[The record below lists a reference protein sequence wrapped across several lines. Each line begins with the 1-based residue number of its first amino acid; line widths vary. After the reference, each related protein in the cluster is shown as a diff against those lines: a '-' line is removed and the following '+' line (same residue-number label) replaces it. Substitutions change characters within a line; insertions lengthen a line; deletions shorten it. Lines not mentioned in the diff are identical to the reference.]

1 MHNVYLFQP
10 QYTVEV
16 RKEKNYW
23 LPYSAGCIWSYAVQ
37 YQDIS
42 DNFQLQEIIFR
53 REPHDE
59 ILARLID
66 PAVCGFSCYSWN
78 YRYCLVLAEKIKTQ
92 WPDCRIVF
100 GGAQSHGSLLAN
112 EFIDSLVFAEGEMA
126 FVDVLRKYMSGEDP
140 EIIYPK
146 SRLQDL
152 DIPSPY
158 LIGLFDD
165 LIKQHPDA
173 LWAATLETNRGCPYA
188 CTFCDWGGITYSKVK
203 KFNLDRVAA
212 ELDWMA
218 ANNVAYIMTADAN
231 FGMFKDRDLQIA
243 KLIRAAADRPTAK
256 IESMNVNFAKNSS
269 EVVFELGRVLGSL
282 LRGGITFSL
291 QSMNQ
296 QTLEDIHRT
305 NMEINKISSMLKL
318 GEKYGILTYSEMIIG
333 LPNETEETWK
343 HGITELLEMGQ
354 HQNIDIWFAQLLL
367 NSELAQD
374 DSRRKYQITSVMAR
388 DYITLGNSD
397 EADDCVEYIE
407 IINGTNTMTT
417 SELVDA
423 YLYSWMVVHFH
434 ITGYS
439 QIIARY
445 CRSIRQVSYR
455 KFYDRLFEKIKKDPV
470 LGAHCDLVRHTV
482 NRYLTTGILINNE
495 DFKGHTLHGMSY
507 KFMYD
512 NKNAAMTLAAEVG
525 RELGP
530 ISSNVEMLQDNFIF
544 DQTHNF
550 PRQITSDINLE
561 TWVLEPTLYSIQNK
575 ASEDTFDFY
584 FHRRKNLIKNRF
596 VKIGNGSR

>member
-1 MHNVYLFQP
+1 M
-10 QYTVEV
+10 
-16 RKEKNYW
+16 
-23 LPYSAGCIWSYAVQ
+23 
-37 YQDIS
+37 
-42 DNFQLQEIIFR
+42 
-53 REPHDE
+53 
-59 ILARLID
+59 
-66 PAVCGFSCYSWN
+66 
-78 YRYCLVLAEKIKTQ
+78 
-92 WPDCRIVF
+92 
-100 GGAQSHGSLLAN
+100 
-112 EFIDSLVFAEGEMA
+112 
-126 FVDVLRKYMSGEDP
+126 
-140 EIIYPK
+140 
-146 SRLQDL
+146 
-152 DIPSPY
+152 
-158 LIGLFDD
+158 GLFDD

-243 KLIRAAADRPTAK
+243 KLIRAAADRTTAK

-596 VKIGNGSR
+596 VKISDGSR